1 MAYSD
6 FKLADIIDTFG
17 LTIHESSG
25 MFASVQEQECS
36 ELLSTLLKENVDLAV
51 AISSEKARSEMIIS
65 PILLE
70 IRRKF
75 NYEISLFSGVDF
87 TVDSQRGL
95 SGVDFTVDSQRG
107 LNGFCDFI
115 LSLSSEQLLVRSPV
129 VVLVESKNE
138 NLRSGLAQCIAE
150 MVAAQLFNERSDNQI
165 KAIYGAVTIGTIW
178 QFLKL
183 ERNII
188 SIDLSEYY
196 IKDIKIILGILYS
209 AIAES
214 KS

>member
-1 MAYSD
+1 MTYSD
-6 FKLADIIDTFG
+6 FKLAEIIDAFG

-25 MFASVQEQECS
+25 MFASIQEQECS
-36 ELLSTLLKENVDLAV
+36 DLLSTILKENVDLAV

-75 NYEISLFSGVDF
+75 NYEISLF
-87 TVDSQRGL
+87 

-150 MVAAQLFNERSDNQI
+150 MVAAQLFNDKNQNRI

-183 ERNII
+183 EGNIV

-196 IKDIKIILGILYS
+196 IKDVKKILGILYS
-209 AIAES
+209 AIAENKQS
-214 KS
+214 N

>member
-6 FKLADIIDTFG
+6 FKLSEIIDSFG
-17 LTIHESSG
+17 LVIHESSG
-25 MFASVQEQECS
+25 MFANIEQQECS
-36 ELLSTLLKENVDLAV
+36 ELLSTILSENIDLAV

-75 NYEISLFSGVDF
+75 NYEISLF
-87 TVDSQRGL
+87 

-150 MVAAQLFNERSDNQI
+150 MVAAQIFNEKRDNQI

-183 ERNII
+183 EGNII

-196 IKDIKIILGILYS
+196 IQDIKQILGILYS

>member
-6 FKLADIIDTFG
+6 FKLAEIIDAFG

-25 MFASVQEQECS
+25 MFASIQEQECS
-36 ELLSTLLKENVDLAV
+36 DLLSTILKENVDLAV
-51 AISSEKARSEMIIS
+51 AISSKKARSEMIIS

-95 SGVDFTVDSQRG
+95 
-107 LNGFCDFI
+107 NGFCDFI
-115 LSLSSEQLLVRSPV
+115 LSLSSDQLLVRSPV

-150 MVAAQLFNERSDNQI
+150 MVAAQLFNDKNQNHI

-183 ERNII
+183 EGNIV

-196 IKDIKIILGILYS
+196 IKDVKTILGILYS

-214 KS
+214 KL

>member
-6 FKLADIIDTFG
+6 FKLAEIIDNFG
-17 LTIHESSG
+17 LIIHESSG
-25 MFASVQEQECS
+25 MFSSVQEQECS
-36 ELLSTLLKENVDLAV
+36 DLLSTLLKENVDLAV

-95 SGVDFTVDSQRG
+95 
-107 LNGFCDFI
+107 NGFCDFI

-138 NLRSGLAQCIAE
+138 NLRFGLAQCIAE
-150 MVAAQLFNERSDNQI
+150 MVAAQLFNEKNQNQI

-183 ERNII
+183 EGNII

-196 IKDIKIILGILYS
+196 IKDIKKILGILYS

-214 KS
+214 TS

>member
-6 FKLADIIDTFG
+6 FKLADIIDSFG
-17 LTIHESSG
+17 LNIHESSG

-36 ELLSTLLKENVDLAV
+36 DLLSTILQENVDLAV

-75 NYEISLFSGVDF
+75 NYEISLFW
-87 TVDSQRGL
+87 
-95 SGVDFTVDSQRG
+95 GVDFTVDSQRG

-138 NLRSGLAQCIAE
+138 NLRFGLAQCIAE
-150 MVAAQLFNERSDNQI
+150 MVAAQLFNERSENQI
-165 KAIYGAVTIGTIW
+165 NAVYGAVTIGTIW

-183 ERNII
+183 EGKIV

-196 IKDIKIILGILYS
+196 IKDIKKILGILYS
-209 AIAES
+209 AIAENRV
-214 KS
+214 

>member
-6 FKLADIIDTFG
+6 FKLSEIIDTFG
-17 LTIHESSG
+17 LIIHESSG
-25 MFASVQEQECS
+25 MFANIEQQECS
-36 ELLSTLLKENVDLAV
+36 DLLSTILSENVDLAV

-75 NYEISLFSGVDF
+75 NYEISLF
-87 TVDSQRGL
+87 

-150 MVAAQLFNERSDNQI
+150 MIAAQIFNEKRDNQI
-165 KAIYGAVTIGTIW
+165 QAIYGAVTIGTIW

-183 ERNII
+183 EGNIV

-196 IKDIKIILGILYS
+196 IKDIKKILGILYS
-209 AIAES
+209 AIAQS